1 MSSRAFSVSYPRR
14 TADSKLAR
22 TTWPE
27 VLRPR
32 AIMRPRD
39 WARQRALLRIL
50 RKSFFHTNW
59 NFISLEYFFDFSAS
73 FMANFPNFQLFKRFR
88 YTFLTLK
95 VVCTWGRGLLSLASG
110 VKRWL
115 RRQYFRISQPGLR
128 WVPYISFCRG
138 GSRIFFRRG
147 CTLLL
152 LYFNTN
158 KPHSFFFFFQN
169 TSCIRKPQVIS
180 GEGGGRT
187 PCTLS
192 LDPLLFCALCLRL
205 TLICLQAPGKLGLKK
220 IQSYWHYDTVN
231 FCL

>member
-1 MSSRAFSVSYPRR
+1 
-14 TADSKLAR
+14 
-22 TTWPE
+22 
-27 VLRPR
+27 
-32 AIMRPRD
+32 
-39 WARQRALLRIL
+39 
-50 RKSFFHTNW
+50 
-59 NFISLEYFFDFSAS
+59 
-73 FMANFPNFQLFKRFR
+73 MANFPNFQLFKRFR

-95 VVCTWGRGLLSLASG
+95 VVCSWGRGLLSLASG

-158 KPHSFFFFFQN
+158 KPHSFFFFSQN
-169 TSCIRKPQVIS
+169 TSCIRKPQVIW
-180 GEGGGRT
+180 GGGRT
-187 PCTLS
+187 PCTLL

-220 IQSYWHYDTVN
+220 IQSCWHYDTVN